1 VTTPNGTSLPFR
13 HLCSTAR
20 YTQVATN
27 LIAGT
32 SGPFDRFSLTVILPD

>member
-1 VTTPNGTSLPFR
+1 LLGHSDFS
-13 HLCSTAR
+13 STAR

-32 SGPFDRFSLTVILPD
+32 SSPFDRFSLRVIPPD